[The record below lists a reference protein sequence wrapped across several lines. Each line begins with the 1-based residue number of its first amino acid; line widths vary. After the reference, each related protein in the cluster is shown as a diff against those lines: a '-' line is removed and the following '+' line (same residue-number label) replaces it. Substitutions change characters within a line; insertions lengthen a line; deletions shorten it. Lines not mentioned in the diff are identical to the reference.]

1 MVSFIVS
8 TASKVRTQCTLS
20 VVGSR
25 VSSGWTTVRGP
36 TFSNPAAKS
45 PSSSVEDSVSE

>member
-25 VSSGWTTVRGP
+25 VSSGSTTVRG
-36 TFSNPAAKS
+36 SVAVS
-45 PSSSVEDSVSE
+45 SSSSVEDSVSE